1 MSHEIS
7 RMYASAQAA
16 QAAVEELAEE
26 GFDEVYVV
34 SPPAKPDVPVSAIAA
49 QIAHGRV
56 YLPDAKI
63 YAQGVANGGTL
74 VTVHAAFG
82 SGMLATNILESHG
95 SIASGK
101 ADPAPEILW
110 NEATPF
116 SSAMMIPLLID
127 DPTPMSRVIGLPALG
142 GSNCSFSS
150 MIGLPLLS
158 DTNRMPEGRWGLPFL
173 SNNPAPLSSLLG
185 LPLLKDDKRKGR

>member
-7 RMYASAQAA
+7 RMYASAEVA
-16 QAAVEELAEE
+16 QAVAAELAEE

-34 SPPAKPDVPVSAIAA
+34 SPPSKPDVPLSAIAA

-56 YLPDAKI
+56 YLPDAKV

-82 SGMLATNILESHG
+82 AGMKATSILESHNP
-95 SIASGK
+95 IASGK
-101 ADPAPEILW
+101 AEPAPEILW

-116 SSAMMIPLLID
+116 SSAMMVPLLID
-127 DPTPMSRVIGLPALG
+127 DATPMSRVIGIPALG

-158 DTNRMPEGRWGLPFL
+158 DTSRMPEGRWGLPFL
-173 SNNPAPLSSLLG
+173 SKNPAPLSSMLG